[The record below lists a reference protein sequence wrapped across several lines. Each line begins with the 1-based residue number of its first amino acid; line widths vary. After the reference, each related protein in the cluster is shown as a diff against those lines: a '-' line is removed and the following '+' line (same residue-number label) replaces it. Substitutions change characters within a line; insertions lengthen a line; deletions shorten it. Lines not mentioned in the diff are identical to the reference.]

1 MRDKRLLLLIT
12 VVSMVAGALGGC
24 KGYPIEPKPA
34 TVEQEANTKIDK
46 GDTEEKSDDKE
57 DSLDLSPDQSN
68 TDKDIDL
75 IYFMGESNMSG
86 FGGEASIAPMVSA
99 DAGVEF
105 RAESDPNRFYPI
117 SEPFGENEN
126 HPGGLEDFPGAKKGS
141 MVSSFVNEY
150 HELTGRRVVAVSA
163 SMGSTDMD
171 KWTSDE
177 VMTDVKQRFDVTMSY
192 LKDNGY
198 EAGHIYVVWLQG
210 ESDGLKGAAEET
222 YKEYLELFMKPLFKN
237 GLEKVFIITPGRTID
252 YSDVYQNVINTQIDL
267 CTKDDHY
274 ALATTVLPKVSTEF
288 MTDQYQYNQHV
299 LNYVGTEAAK
309 AVAYYTENGVKKI
322 VYDFK
327 QGRYVVPKGV
337 KEDSQEKEELVY
349 PSELDIDVLY

>member
-1 MRDKRLLLLIT
+1 MRENSVLLLIA
-12 VVSMVAGALGGC
+12 VVSVVAGVFGGC
-24 KGYPIEPKPA
+24 KGYSIEPKQA
-34 TVEQEANTKIDK
+34 TVEQETNTNIDK
-46 GDTEEKSDDKE
+46 GDTEEKYDDKK
-57 DSLDLSPDQSN
+57 DSLDASIDQSKP
-68 TDKDIDL
+68 DKDIDL
-75 IYFMGESNMSG
+75 IFFMGESNMSG
-86 FGGEASIAPMVSA
+86 FGGDASLAPKVSEE
-99 DAGVEF
+99 AGVEF
-105 RAESDPNRFYPI
+105 RATSDPKSLYPI

-141 MVSSFVNEY
+141 IVSAFVNEY

-171 KWTSDE
+171 KWTSDG
-177 VMTDVKQRFDVTMSY
+177 VMTDVKQRFDETLFY
-192 LKDNGY
+192 LENNGY
-198 EAGHIYVVWLQG
+198 EVGHIYVVWMQG

-222 YKEYLELFMKPLFKN
+222 YKDDLELFMKPLFKE

-252 YSDVYQNVINTQIDL
+252 YSDVYQNVINAQIDL
-267 CTKDDHY
+267 CVKDDHY

-299 LNYVGTEAAK
+299 LNYVGIEAAK

-327 QGRYVVPKGV
+327 QGRYVVPRGV
-337 KEDSQEKEELVY
+337 KENSQQKEELVY